1 MYYSQTLPLSHVFS
15 SVTWN
20 LTAIGIW
27 VPFSQLFREVFIWNG
42 KQIYSPLSP
51 RIPNVPQIFLSYTVR
66 SQKSTL
72 EQIINTVLILES
84 KEYDFFY
91 HFWTNFVGSVHCVEN
106 KAAADTVTATW
117 ELLSVAFI
125 SWYKTWNQCQKC
137 LNFLEKQRS
146 ELNYISIHSKTK
158 VSNSITF
165 SFIFFET
172 KSKLHVFL
180 SNFYLNFIFILFH
193 TFISWYKS
201 RAKDRPC
208 ISHEINAKNTQ
219 FLGKTI
225 MVRIGLSIHSK
236 INFSYSITFFSLP
249 FFTFHF
255 AK

>member
-1 MYYSQTLPLSHVFS
+1 MSQVFS
-15 SVTWN
+15 VVTWN
-20 LTAIGIW
+20 LTAVGIW
-27 VPFSQLFREVFIWNG
+27 VLFSQLFREVFIWNE
-42 KQIYSPLSP
+42 KQIYSPLSL

-146 ELNYISIHSKTK
+146 ELNYPFIQKPKFQILSLFLLFSLKQK
-158 VSNSITF
+158 VNF
-165 SFIFFET
+165 MFF
-172 KSKLHVFL
+172 
-180 SNFYLNFIFILFH
+180 YP
-193 TFISWYKS
+193 TFISISFLFYS
-201 RAKDRPC
+201 IRLFHD
-208 ISHEINAKNTQ
+208 ISHE
-219 FLGKTI
+219 L
-225 MVRIGLSIHSK
+225 K
-236 INFSYSITFFSLP
+236 IVLV
-249 FFTFHF
+249 
-255 AK
+255 